1 MRFGLMG
8 LTILAMPAMA
18 GAVTFPVS
26 VPQECVELA
35 LREGV
40 PIVMQNKFQATRAR
54 LKLASLRNSD
64 PLVRECRA
72 AVASAMRAAEH
83 SGPNGGQK

>member
-1 MRFGLMG
+1 MRFGFMG
-8 LTILAMPAMA
+8 LAMLAVPAMA
-18 GAVTFPVS
+18 EAVTFPVS

-40 PIVMQNKFQATRAR
+40 PVVIQNKFQATRAR

-72 AVASAMRAAEH
+72 AVASATRAAKH
-83 SGPNGGQK
+83 SGPNGGK